1 MVRRDAGSARA
12 WIEIERDDDV
22 RSRRDNRRSSRT
34 FATHSRSTGPQ
45 RRIHRVYLLDLSTAA
60 YGAEGE
66 PADRRLGVSPDTGA
80 GPDFPRQHRKRP
92 KLLGH
97 ARPWDRPDRAAIWR
111 ERFRLGNGGRECGEQ
126 RRDNI
131 SAYRRGN

>member
-1 MVRRDAGSARA
+1 MVRSNAGSARA

-34 FATHSRSTGPQ
+34 FATHSRPTGPQ
-45 RRIHRVYLLDLSTAA
+45 RRIHRVYLLDLPTAA

-80 GPDFPRQHRKRP
+80 GPDSPRQHRKRP
-92 KLLGH
+92 KLAGH
-97 ARPWDRPDRAAIWR
+97 PRPRHRPERAATRR
-111 ERFRLGNGGRECGEQ
+111 ERL
-126 RRDNI
+126 
-131 SAYRRGN
+131 

>member
-1 MVRRDAGSARA
+1 MVRSDAGSARA

-34 FATHSRSTGPQ
+34 FATHSRSTGSQ

-60 YGAEGE
+60 YGVEGE
-66 PADRRLGVSPDTGA
+66 PADRRLGVSPDTSA
-80 GPDFPRQHRKRP
+80 GPDVPRQHRKRP

-97 ARPWDRPDRAAIWR
+97 ASAVDRTDGAEIGSSR
-111 ERFRLGNGGRECGEQ
+111 
-126 RRDNI
+126 
-131 SAYRRGN
+131 YRIG

>member
-1 MVRRDAGSARA
+1 MVRSDAGSARA

-80 GPDFPRQHRKRP
+80 GPDFPRQHPKRP
-92 KLLGH
+92 NTLHNATSGESPPH
-97 ARPWDRPDRAAIWR
+97 A
-111 ERFRLGNGGRECGEQ
+111 
-126 RRDNI
+126 
-131 SAYRRGN
+131 